1 MKALLILAA
10 LLAGTAHADE
20 MVYKAGDTTV
30 RLQGVDCQTPFIA
43 EALEKHFKLTARNAV
58 VTVKGSGYDACW
70 VLSGDKV
77 IILDGDMDG
86 GYIPVTAFVRD
97 QGI

>member
-20 MVYKAGDTTV
+20 MVYKAGETTV
-30 RLQGVDCQTPFIA
+30 RLQGVDCPHPIIGRVLQEHLQAP
-43 EALEKHFKLTARNAV
+43 ARGAV
-58 VTVKGSGYDACW
+58 VTFQGRSLAACW
-70 VLSGDKV
+70 AMTDGKV
-77 IILDGDMDG
+77 AILDEDGDG
-86 GYIPVTAFVRD
+86 AYIPVTAFVRD